1 MKSFLLK
8 TAFIL
13 VAINLNAQSKLK
25 KDIASIKQMC
35 GCFEITFEF
44 SETFIYSK
52 DSLYQPSKNKTDRGL
67 EWAQLVV
74 DEKDRITIQHI
85 LQVGDSSDP
94 YIVKHW
100 RQYWLYQ
107 NQEFYHYD
115 GDNNWKYVKLPKQD
129 VKGQWTQKVFQ
140 VDDSPRY
147 EGSSSWVHID
157 GKSYWENYTDAPL
170 PRRERT
176 IRSDYNVLNRGN
188 RHEIKEIGW
197 VHDQNNKKIVRS
209 DNEDLVIAM
218 EKGYNTYKRVE
229 DEKCS
234 GASDWWEENKEKWA
248 PGAMQATNSGGSFE
262 TTGNADRRMMEHSKS
277 HPRMLKSTRADE
289 RRARARHPRARDRRR
304 PPRRDRR
311 GACRGRGG
319 A

>member
-8 TAFIL
+8 TVFVL
-13 VAINLNAQSKLK
+13 MVINLNAQSKLK

-35 GCFEITFEF
+35 GCFEVTFEF

-100 RQYWLYQ
+100 RQDWLYQ
-107 NQEFYHYD
+107 NQEFYYYD

-209 DNEDLVIAM
+209 ENKDLVIAM
-218 EKGYNTYKRVE
+218 EKGYNTYRRVE

-234 GASDWWEENKEKWA
+234 AASNWWKENNEKWELVRLKWDEVFSRNR
-248 PGAMQATNSGGSFE
+248 QLS
-262 TTGNADRRMMEHSKS
+262 
-277 HPRMLKSTRADE
+277 LKSQVDDKPLFMYLFTDDYNDKNTIE
-289 RRARARHPRARDRRR
+289 SIIDTFVK
-304 PPRRDRR
+304 
-311 GACRGRGG
+311 
-319 A
+319 

>member
-100 RQYWLYQ
+100 RQDWLYQ

-147 EGSSSWVHID
+147 LRGHQVGFILM
-157 GKSYWENYTDAPL
+157 GKVIGKLYRCSITKKRTYT
-170 PRRERT
+170 
-176 IRSDYNVLNRGN
+176 RSDYNVLNRGN

-209 DNEDLVIAM
+209 DNKDLVIAM
-218 EKGYNTYKRVE
+218 EKGYNTYKKELKMKNVVE
-229 DEKCS
+229 LLI
-234 GASDWWEENKEKWA
+234 
-248 PGAMQATNSGGSFE
+248 GGKK
-262 TTGNADRRMMEHSKS
+262 TKKNGN
-277 HPRMLKSTRADE
+277 
-289 RRARARHPRARDRRR
+289 
-304 PPRRDRR
+304 
-311 GACRGRGG
+311 
-319 A
+319 